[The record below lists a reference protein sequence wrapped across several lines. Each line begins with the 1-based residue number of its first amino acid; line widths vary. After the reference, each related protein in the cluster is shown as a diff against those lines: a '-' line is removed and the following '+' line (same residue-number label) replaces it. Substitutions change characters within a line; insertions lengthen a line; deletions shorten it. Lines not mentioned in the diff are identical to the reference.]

1 MTSPQPTKM
10 MILPVILS
18 GGAGTRLWP
27 LSREAAPKPFMI
39 LPDGETLLGKTAARA
54 LALPGVNTLLTVTN
68 REHYFATRDVY
79 AALDDRRVD
88 AASFLL
94 EPFGRNTAPAVAM
107 AALQAESMGVPD
119 LVMLILAADHL
130 ILDQPAFAAAVD
142 EAAAVARTGKLAT
155 FGISPTHPDTGFGY
169 IECGQKLRDRVFTA
183 ARFVEKPALATAQEY
198 LASGRYVWNSG
209 MFAFTPAAIL
219 SAFARHAPELLA
231 AARQC
236 WLKLRPTSSAG
247 QTALEIDATLFT
259 AVPDISIDYAVME
272 KAAAAGEVVVVRGGF
287 DWSDVGS
294 WKAVAELV
302 GPDKDG
308 NRGQGM
314 RVAIATRDTYV
325 HAEDRVVATVG
336 VQNLVIVD
344 TPDAV
349 LVAHRDH
356 LQRVKEVVGEL
367 KARGHESY
375 RLHKTVARPWGAY
388 TVLQEG
394 PGFKIKRI
402 EVKSGAAL
410 SLQLHHRRSEH
421 WIVVRGVADVTCG
434 ERSYPVRANESTFIP
449 IETRHRL
456 GNTQAEALVMIE
468 VQCGDYLGE
477 DDIVRFDDR
486 YGRTPDVA
494 APARR

>member
-1 MTSPQPTKM
+1 

-27 LSREAAPKPFMI
+27 LSRESAPKPFMI
-39 LPDGETLLGKTAARA
+39 LPDGETLLGKTAIRA
-54 LALPGVNTLLTVTN
+54 LALPGVDTLLTVTN
-68 REHYFATRDVY
+68 RDHYFSTRDLY
-79 AALDDRRVD
+79 AGLDDRRVD
-88 AASFLL
+88 TASFLL
-94 EPFGRNTAPAVAM
+94 EPFGRNTAPAVAL
-107 AALQAESMGVPD
+107 AALQAESLGDPGV
-119 LVMLILAADHL
+119 VMLVLAADHL
-130 ILDQPAFAAAVD
+130 IVDQAAFTAAVA
-142 EAAAVARTGKLAT
+142 EAVEVARTGKLAT
-155 FGISPTHPDTGFGY
+155 FGITPTHPDTGFGY
-169 IECGQKLRDRVFTA
+169 IECGQALRERTFTA

-219 SAFARHAPELLA
+219 AAFARHAPELLA
-231 AARQC
+231 SARQC
-236 WLKLRPTSSAG
+236 WQKLRPMSSAG

-272 KAAAAGEVVVVRGGF
+272 KAAAGGDVAVVRGSF

-308 NRGQGM
+308 NRGQGE

-356 LQRVKEVVGEL
+356 LQRVKDVVGEL

-402 EVKSGAAL
+402 EVKAGAAL

-434 ERSYPVRANESTFIP
+434 ERSYPVRANESTYIP
-449 IETRHRL
+449 LETRHRL
-456 GNTQAEALVMIE
+456 GNSTTEPLVMIE

-486 YGRTPDVA
+486 YGRSPDETTVA
-494 APARR
+494 GR